1 MADPVGGV
9 PAAQDETKAYIE
21 KASASILGMVM
32 MDIIGEIT
40 KDMQDDR

>member
-1 MADPVGGV
+1 MADPVV
-9 PAAQDETKAYIE
+9 PVSTTQDQINDYVE

-40 KDMQDDR
+40 KEMQDDS